1 VVLGAPRLKIVVVAV
16 LPALIL
22 AAAFGPLTRLPL
34 VILLA
39 LTAGTILGASS
50 ARSSPRRSPA

>member
-1 VVLGAPRLKIVVVAV
+1 V